1 MKPSGTAFSAT
12 GTCAVAGI
20 GLSRFGKVPGT
31 SALGFCLEA
40 SASAIADAG
49 IAKHEIDGVLVL
61 MPPQMGE
68 QHGWASR
75 VAVHLGL
82 EPAYCATMDMGGATA
97 CGMIQTA
104 VALIGAGMCRAVL
117 CAFGAQTNPQ
127 GVLPTLFGSQFAIPY
142 GDVGA
147 MPFMGHVGR
156 RQMHELGITS
166 EQYGAIAVAFRKHA
180 SRNPAAQK
188 REPITIADHQASR
201 FIVEPLHLLDCC
213 LVTDG
218 GGAVIVTSTERA
230 RDLRHEPARIAG
242 VGQQHSSEIVHPDR
256 HAERGLGG
264 ARAAETAYRMAGI
277 TPRDVDVV
285 QVYDGFTPLVVHE
298 LIAYGFV
305 APEEVGAFLA
315 AGNLEFDRGRLP
327 ANTAG
332 GLLSE
337 GHLSGFGH
345 VAEAVRQLRGT
356 STSQVPNARV
366 SMVTGYG
373 GAPHEAP
380 PTVAYTVVVLT
391 D

>member
-1 MKPSGTAFSAT
+1 MTEARLPSGT
-12 GTCAVAGI
+12 CAIAGI

-40 SASAIADAG
+40 SANAIADCG
-49 IAKHEIDGVLVL
+49 IAKDEIDGVMVL

-75 VAVHLGL
+75 VAVHLGI

-104 VALIGAGMCRAVL
+104 TALIHAGMCRAVL

-127 GVLPTLFGSQFAIPY
+127 GVLPSLFGSQFAIPY

-156 RQMHELGITS
+156 RQMHEYGITS

-180 SRNPAAQK
+180 SRNPHAQK

-230 RDLRHEPARIAG
+230 RDLAQKPARIAG
-242 VGQQHSSEIVHPDR
+242 TGQQHSSEIIHPDR
-256 HAERGLGG
+256 HAEDRPGG
-264 ARAAETAYRMAGI
+264 ARAAEAAYRMAGI
-277 TPRDVDVV
+277 GARDVDVV
-285 QVYDGFTPLVVHE
+285 QLYDGFTPLVMHE
-298 LIAYGFV
+298 LMAYGFA
-305 APEEVGAFLA
+305 APEEVGAFVA
-315 AGNLEFDRGRLP
+315 AGNLEFDRGSLP

-337 GHLSGFGH
+337 GHISGFGH

-356 STSQVPNARV
+356 SSSQVESARV

-380 PTVAYTVVVLT
+380 PTVAYTVLVLT
-391 D
+391 E

>member
-1 MKPSGTAFSAT
+1 MSTHPLSGA
-12 GTCAVAGI
+12 CAIAGI

-31 SALGFCLEA
+31 SAMGFCLES
-40 SASAIADAG
+40 SANAIADCG
-49 IAKHEIDGVLVL
+49 IAKDEIDGVMVL

-68 QHGWASR
+68 QHGWGSR
-75 VAVHLGL
+75 VAVHLGI
-82 EPAYCATMDMGGATA
+82 EPAYCSTMDMGGATV

-104 VALIGAGMCRAVL
+104 TALIAGGICKAVL
-117 CAFGAQTNPQ
+117 CAFGAQTSPQ
-127 GVLPTLFGSQFAIPY
+127 GIIPSMFGSQFAIPY

-156 RQMHELGITS
+156 RQMHQFGITS
-166 EQYGAIAVAFRKHA
+166 EQYGAISVAFRKHA
-180 SRNPAAQK
+180 ARNPAAQK

-201 FIVEPLHLLDCC
+201 YIVEPLHLLDCC

-230 RDLRHEPARIAG
+230 RDLKQKPARIAG
-242 VGQQHSSEIVHPDR
+242 FGQQHSSEIIHPDR
-256 HAERGLGG
+256 HSDDRLGG

-277 TPRDVDVV
+277 APKDVDVV
-285 QVYDGFTPLVVHE
+285 QLYDGFTPLVMHE
-298 LIAYGFV
+298 LMAYGF
-305 APEEVGAFLA
+305 ARPEEVGAFVA
-315 AGNLEFDRGRLP
+315 AGNLEFDRGKLP
-327 ANTAG
+327 SNTAG

-337 GHLSGFGH
+337 GHISGFGH
-345 VAEAVRQLRGT
+345 VAEAVRQIRGS
-356 STSQVPNARV
+356 STSQVKDVEV

-391 D
+391 N